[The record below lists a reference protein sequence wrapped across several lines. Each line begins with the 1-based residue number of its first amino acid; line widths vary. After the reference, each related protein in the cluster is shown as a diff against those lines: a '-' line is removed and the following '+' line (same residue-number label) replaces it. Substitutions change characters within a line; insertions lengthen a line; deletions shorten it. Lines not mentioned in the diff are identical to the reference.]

1 MFRAAL
7 FGGNPR
13 KPRNFVTVTA
23 MLRVQR
29 MPGGQWMLKIHFL
42 TELHAEYFLREVR
55 PWLGLSVSRLL
66 LRMSFAGEGVQD
78 PEEEHHLLE
87 SRVGRG
93 SSLTNSFDGF
103 LEEMKFRWSLDI
115 GA

>member
-1 MFRAAL
+1 
-7 FGGNPR
+7 
-13 KPRNFVTVTA
+13 
-23 MLRVQR
+23 
-29 MPGGQWMLKIHFL
+29 MLKIHFL
-42 TELHAEYFLREVR
+42 NELNAEYFLREVR
-55 PWLGLSVSRLL
+55 PWLGLLMSRLL

-103 LEEMKFRWSLDI
+103 LGEMKFRWSLL
-115 GA
+115 